1 MGFLNKIFGS
11 KVKVPK
17 FKEIDPDKEIDE
29 AFKSIQQRLPEGQ
42 RVARSIAEADTE
54 TALAVLEQFAPGS
67 QAAIQ
72 QQMQNIQAGLRG
84 ELPEDV
90 QRLITDRA
98 AAQAFAGGFG
108 GSGAARALELRDLGL
123 TSLQRIDTAMGQSA
137 QAFQTIRGL
146 MPQQQSVGSMF
157 LMPGQR
163 IALAQSERNMQ
174 YQRDLAAAQERAKAS
189 PVASGLFNAAVS
201 IGGAALGGFMGGK
214 ALGAAGGGALG
225 GAASGAAS
233 SAVGGAASGGFMT
246 SLRGLGT
253 RAKGFLGIAPSST
266 LGGPVGMQS
275 SFAPGAAPKFTPMA
289 GMP

>member
-1 MGFLNKIFGS
+1 MGFLNKIFGD

-17 FKEIDPDKEIDE
+17 FKEIDPDAEIDE
-29 AFKSIQQRLPEGQ
+29 AFRSIQQRMPEGK
-42 RVARSIAEADTE
+42 RVARSIAEADAE

-90 QRLITDRA
+90 QRLVTDRA
-98 AAQAFAGGFG
+98 AARAFAGGFG

-146 MPQQQSVGSMF
+146 MPQQQSVSSMF

-163 IALAQSERNMQ
+163 IALAQSERNARF
-174 YQRDLAAAQERAKAS
+174 QRDMQAAQAKAQPD
-189 PVASGLFNAAVS
+189 PVAKGVFDAAVS

-214 ALGAAGGGALG
+214 GLGTALGA
-225 GAASGAAS
+225 SGA
-233 SAVGGAASGGFMT
+233 SAGTGLPTEMFKGAPFLTPSQGT
-246 SLRGLGT
+246 S
-253 RAKGFLGIAPSST
+253 A
-266 LGGPVGMQS
+266 
-275 SFAPGAAPKFTPMA
+275 FTPLPYNVA
-289 GMP
+289 GPYIGR

>member
-29 AFKSIQQRLPEGQ
+29 AFRSIQQRMPEGK
-42 RVARSIAEADTE
+42 RVARSIAEADAE

-90 QRLITDRA
+90 QRLVTDRA
-98 AAQAFAGGFG
+98 AARAFAGGFG

-137 QAFQTIRGL
+137 QAFATIRGL
-146 MPQQQSVGSMF
+146 MPQQQSVSSMF

-163 IALAQSERNMQ
+163 IALAQSERNARL
-174 YQRDLAAAQERAKAS
+174 QRDMQAAQAKAAPD
-189 PVASGLFNAAVS
+189 PVFK
-201 IGGAALGGFMGGK
+201 GGFDICR
-214 ALGAAGGGALG
+214 APAELISAELRRY
-225 GAASGAAS
+225 AS
-233 SAVGGAASGGFMT
+233 S
-246 SLRGLGT
+246 
-253 RAKGFLGIAPSST
+253 SS
-266 LGGPVGMQS
+266 QS
-275 SFAPGAAPKFTPMA
+275 SSRSCVQRCV
-289 GMP
+289 

>member
-17 FKEIDPDKEIDE
+17 FTEIDPDKEIDE

-67 QAAIQ
+67 RAAMQ

-98 AAQAFAGGFG
+98 AAQSFAGGFG

-123 TSLQRIDTAMGQSA
+123 TSLQRIDTAMNQSA
-137 QAFQTIRGL
+137 QAFQTFRSM
-146 MPQQQSVGSMF
+146 MPQRQSVGSMF
-157 LMPGQR
+157 LSPQDR
-163 IALAQSERNMQ
+163 INLAQSERNLR
-174 YQRDLAAAQERAKAS
+174 YQRDLEAAQERAKAD
-189 PVASGLFNAAVS
+189 PVTSGLVKAGATL
-201 IGGAALGGFMGGK
+201 IGGAIGGPMGASMGSQMF
-214 ALGAAGGGALG
+214 GGPSMDIGSAQSFGTG
-225 GAASGAAS
+225 GS
-233 SAVGGAASGGFMT
+233 SFMT
-246 SLRGLGT
+246 SLKGFGT
-253 RAKGFLGIAPSST
+253 RAKGYLGIAPSST
-266 LGGPVGMQS
+266 TVGLPGMQS
-275 SFAPGAAPKFTPMA
+275 SFAPGSGVTGFTSIP
-289 GMP
+289 GF

>member
-17 FKEIDPDKEIDE
+17 FTEIDPDKEIDE

-42 RVARSIAEADTE
+42 RVAKSIAEADTE

-67 QAAIQ
+67 QAAIR

-84 ELPEDV
+84 ELPADV
-90 QRLITDRA
+90 QRAITDRA

-137 QAFQTIRGL
+137 QAFATIRGL

-157 LMPGQR
+157 LSPAAR
-163 IALAQSERNMQ
+163 INLAQSERNLR
-174 YQRDLAAAQERAKAS
+174 YQRDLEAAKVAAQAD
-189 PVASGLFNAAVS
+189 PVTKGLVDVGVKVA
-201 IGGAALGGFMGGK
+201 GAALGAG
-214 ALGAAGGGALG
+214 LGGGMGSSLG
-225 GAASGAAS
+225 TSLASAGASGI
-233 SAVGGAASGGFMT
+233 
-246 SLRGLGT
+246 GT
-253 RAKGFLGIAPSST
+253 GIP
-266 LGGPVGMQS
+266 QS
-275 SFAPGAAPKFTPMA
+275 SFSFGYGSGGGSMGGSVSGTAQPGFWKRFGQGLA
-289 GMP
+289 GSMMGG

>member
-17 FKEIDPDKEIDE
+17 FKEIDPDAEIDK
-29 AFKSIQQRLPEGQ
+29 AFRSIQQRMPEGK

-90 QRLITDRA
+90 QRLVTDRA
-98 AAQAFAGGFG
+98 AARAFAGGFG

-137 QAFQTIRGL
+137 QAFATIRGL
-146 MPQQQSVGSMF
+146 MPQQQSVSSMF

-163 IALAQSERNMQ
+163 IALAQSERDARL
-174 YQRDLAAAQERAKAS
+174 QRDMAAAQAKAAPD
-189 PVASGLFNAAVS
+189 PVFKGVFDMAKEGIVKAASAGMGSFM
-201 IGGAALGGFMGGK
+201 GGGGGGFM
-214 ALGAAGGGALG
+214 
-225 GAASGAAS
+225 SG
-233 SAVGGAASGGFMT
+233 M
-246 SLRGLGT
+246 GT

-275 SFAPGAAPKFTPMA
+275 SFAPGAAPGFTPMA
-289 GMP
+289 GMPGF